1 MDFQTKQMLIEIA
14 RKQYTTFDNEFREY
28 LADGNSFSGAYNHF
42 TLEDI
47 EIHKKKSEIYN
58 QIEAWNIK
66 HASFRD
72 ASPIRLTTHS
82 IVKNLEKLDGEL
94 S

>member
-1 MDFQTKQMLIEIA
+1 MDFQTKQMFIDMA

-47 EIHKKKSEIYN
+47 EIHKKKSEI
-58 QIEAWNIK
+58 
-66 HASFRD
+66 S
-72 ASPIRLTTHS
+72 
-82 IVKNLEKLDGEL
+82 
-94 S
+94 